1 MVAVL
6 HDFYNSLK
14 ALRSDINKVTT
25 LHVARNNLK
34 KRAGD
39 LSDQWFTSIAP
50 QLAKFTIL
58 ATSTIESYSE
68 WFYKLLKLTKGKN
81 RKATYVDALTN
92 ITKTFHDD
100 LLLPIQIQPKLA
112 EEVSLLA
119 KLFDNM
125 PNPEEDAYM
134 KEAIAC
140 ATHQL
145 FRGSAVLGWSA
156 AVDRIH
162 HVIEKI
168 GFEKFNATSKAMTA
182 ATTGR
187 FKRFSKT
194 ANITSIGE
202 LREYFDGDILWVLEG
217 MGLLES
223 NQNTRL
229 RACYE
234 MRCQCSHPGEAPI
247 TEYNLLSFFSDID
260 QIIFKNPKFGI

>member
-1 MVAVL
+1 MVETL
-6 HDFYNSLK
+6 RKFHESLK
-14 ALRSDINKVTT
+14 ALKSEINKIKTTHVTK
-25 LHVARNNLK
+25 ADLK
-34 KRAGD
+34 ERAEELAG
-39 LSDQWFTSIAP
+39 QWFSNISPGLSKFSILSS
-50 QLAKFTIL
+50 Q
-58 ATSTIESYSE
+58 TIETYST
-68 WFYKLLKLTKGKN
+68 WFFKLLKLTKGNN
-81 RKATYVDALTN
+81 RKKGYVDALTGV
-92 ITKTFHDD
+92 TKTFHDD

-119 KLFDNM
+119 KLFEKM
-125 PNPEEDAYM
+125 PDPEEDAYM

-156 AVDRIH
+156 AIDRIH
-162 HVIEKI
+162 RIIEKA
-168 GFEKFNATSKAMTA
+168 GFAKFNAVSKTMVA

-187 FKRFSKT
+187 FKRFSKG

-247 TEYNLLSFFSDID
+247 TEFNLLSFFSDID
-260 QIIFKNPKFGI
+260 KIIFKNPKFAI

>member
-1 MVAVL
+1 MVPILQAF
-6 HDFYNSLK
+6 HGSLK
-14 ALRSDINKVTT
+14 ALRSDINKVTA
-25 LHVARNNLK
+25 LHVAKADLK
-34 KRAGD
+34 GRTEELAEE
-39 LSDQWFTSIAP
+39 WFAKIAP
-50 QLAKFTIL
+50 ELAKFTVL
-58 ATSTIESYSE
+58 STTTVESYSR
-68 WFYKLLKLTKGKN
+68 WFFKLLKLTKGNN
-81 RKATYVDALTN
+81 RKTGYIEALN
-92 ITKTFHDD
+92 GVTKTFHDD
-100 LLLPIQIQPKLA
+100 LLLPIQVQPKLA

-119 KLFDNM
+119 KLFEKM

-156 AVDRIH
+156 AIDRVH
-162 HVIEKI
+162 RVIEKT
-168 GFEKFNATSKAMTA
+168 GFDKFNAISKSMAA

-187 FKRFSKT
+187 FKRFSKAAT
-194 ANITSIGE
+194 ITSIGE
-202 LREYFDGDILWVLEG
+202 LREYFDGDMLWVLEG

-260 QIIFKNPKFGI
+260 QIIFKNTKFAI

>member
-1 MVAVL
+1 MVDIL
-6 HDFYNSLK
+6 QRFYKSLK
-14 ALRSDINKVTT
+14 LLRSDINGVTT
-25 LHVARNNLK
+25 AHVAKAELK
-34 KRAGD
+34 HRAEE
-39 LSDQWFTSIAP
+39 LAEEWFADISP
-50 QLAKFTIL
+50 ELAKFTVL
-58 ATSTIESYSE
+58 STATVAFYSAC
-68 WFYKLLKLTKGKN
+68 FFKLLKLTKSNN
-81 RKATYVDALTN
+81 RKTGYVEALLSV
-92 ITKTFHDD
+92 TKTFHDD
-100 LLLPIQIQPKLA
+100 LLLPVQVRPKLA

-119 KLFDNM
+119 KLFENM
-125 PNPEEDAYM
+125 PNPGEDAYL

-156 AVDRIH
+156 AIDRVHRI
-162 HVIEKI
+162 IEKT
-168 GFEKFNATSKAMTA
+168 GFATFNAASKTMAT

-187 FKRFSKT
+187 FKRFSKA

-217 MGLLES
+217 MALLES

-260 QIIFKNPKFGI
+260 QIIFKNPKFAI

>member
-1 MVAVL
+1 MVDIL
-6 HDFYNSLK
+6 QQFYESLK
-14 ALRSDINKVTT
+14 LLRSDINRVATS
-25 LHVARNNLK
+25 HVAKAELK
-34 KRAGD
+34 HRAEE
-39 LSDQWFTSIAP
+39 LAEEWFADISP
-50 QLAKFTIL
+50 GLAKFTVL
-58 ATSTIESYSE
+58 STATVESYSAC
-68 WFYKLLKLTKGKN
+68 FFKLLKLTKGNN
-81 RKATYVDALTN
+81 RKAGYVEALLSV
-92 ITKTFHDD
+92 TKTFHDD
-100 LLLPIQIQPKLA
+100 LLLPVQVQPKLA

-119 KLFDNM
+119 KLFENM
-125 PNPEEDAYM
+125 PNPEEDAYL

-156 AVDRIH
+156 AIDRVHRI
-162 HVIEKI
+162 IEKT
-168 GFEKFNATSKAMTA
+168 GFATFNAASKTMAA

-187 FKRFSKT
+187 FKRFSKA

-217 MGLLES
+217 MALLES

-260 QIIFKNPKFGI
+260 QIIFKNPKFAI

>member
-1 MVAVL
+1 MVDILQAF
-6 HDFYNSLK
+6 HTSLK
-14 ALRSDINKVTT
+14 ALRSEIAKVTT
-25 LHVARNNLK
+25 LHVTKADLK
-34 KRAGD
+34 DRTEA
-39 LSDQWFTSIAP
+39 LAEQWFNDLAP
-50 QLAKFTIL
+50 ELAKFTIL
-58 ATSTIESYSE
+58 SAQTIESYTK
-68 WFYKLLKLTKGKN
+68 WFFKLLKFTKGNN
-81 RKATYVDALTN
+81 RKKGYLEALTGV
-92 ITKTFHDD
+92 TKTFHDD

-119 KLFDNM
+119 KLFENM

-145 FRGSAVLGWSA
+145 FRGAAVLGWSA
-156 AVDRIH
+156 AIDRVHRI
-162 HVIEKI
+162 IEKT
-168 GFEKFNATSKAMTA
+168 GFDKFNAVSKTMALATA
-182 ATTGR
+182 GR
-187 FKRFSKT
+187 FKRFSKA

-260 QIIFKNPKFGI
+260 MIIFKNSKFAI

>member
-1 MVAVL
+1 MVDIL
-6 HDFYNSLK
+6 QKFYESLK
-14 ALRSDINKVTT
+14 LLRSDINKVGA
-25 LHVARNNLK
+25 LHVAKADLK
-34 KRAGD
+34 RRAGD
-39 LSDQWFTSIAP
+39 LADQWFAEVSP
-50 QLAKFTIL
+50 ELSKFTVL
-58 ATSTIESYSE
+58 SATTIESYST
-68 WFYKLLKLTKGKN
+68 WFYKLLKLTKGNN
-81 RKATYVDALTN
+81 RKTGYVEALLGV
-92 ITKTFHDD
+92 TKTFHDD
-100 LLLPIQIQPKLA
+100 LLLPIQVQPKLA

-156 AVDRIH
+156 AIDRVHRI
-162 HVIEKI
+162 IEKT
-168 GFEKFNATSKAMTA
+168 GFATFNAVSKTMTV

-247 TEYNLLSFFSDID
+247 TEFNLLSFFSDID
-260 QIIFKNPKFGI
+260 RIIFKNPKFAI

>member
-6 HDFYNSLK
+6 QKFYESLK
-14 ALRSDINKVTT
+14 TLRSDINKVTT
-25 LHVARNNLK
+25 LHVAKTDLK
-34 KRAGD
+34 RRAGQLAD
-39 LSDQWFTSIAP
+39 EWFTNISP
-50 QLAKFTIL
+50 ELAKFTIL
-58 ATSTIESYSE
+58 ATQTIESYSA
-68 WFYKLLKLTKGKN
+68 WFFKLLKLTKANN
-81 RKATYVDALTN
+81 RKTGYVEALTGV
-92 ITKTFHDD
+92 TRTFHDD
-100 LLLPIQIQPKLA
+100 LLLPIQVQPKLA

-119 KLFDNM
+119 KLFDKM

-156 AVDRIH
+156 AIDRVH
-162 HVIEKI
+162 RVIDKI
-168 GFEKFNATSKAMTA
+168 GFDKFNAVSKSMAA

-187 FKRFSKT
+187 FKRFSK
-194 ANITSIGE
+194 AASITSIGE
-202 LREYFDGDILWVLEG
+202 LREYFDGDMLWVLEG

-260 QIIFKNPKFGI
+260 QIIFKNPKFLI

>member
-1 MVAVL
+1 MVDILQA
-6 HDFYNSLK
+6 FYESLK
-14 ALRSDINKVTT
+14 TLRSDINRVATS
-25 LHVARNNLK
+25 HVAKADLK
-34 KRAGD
+34 RRTGD
-39 LSDQWFTSIAP
+39 LAEEWFSDISP
-50 QLAKFTIL
+50 ELAKFTVL
-58 ATSTIESYSE
+58 SAPTIESYSA
-68 WFYKLLKLTKGKN
+68 WFFKLLKLTKATN
-81 RKATYVDALTN
+81 RKAGYVEAL
-92 ITKTFHDD
+92 IGVTKTFHDD
-100 LLLPIQIQPKLA
+100 LLLPIQVQPKLA

-119 KLFDNM
+119 KLFDKM

-134 KEAIAC
+134 REAIAC

-156 AVDRIH
+156 AIDRVH
-162 HVIEKI
+162 RVIDKT
-168 GFEKFNATSKAMTA
+168 GFDKFNAISKSMA
-182 ATTGR
+182 ATTTGR
-187 FKRFSKT
+187 FKRFSKA

-260 QIIFKNPKFGI
+260 QIIFKNPKFAI

>member
-1 MVAVL
+1 MVDTL
-6 HDFYNSLK
+6 QKFYDSLK
-14 ALRSDINKVTT
+14 ALRSDINKVRT
-25 LHVARNNLK
+25 LHVARADLK
-34 KRAGD
+34 QRTEQ
-39 LSDQWFTSIAP
+39 LSEQWFNDLAP
-50 QLAKFTIL
+50 ELAK
-58 ATSTIESYSE
+58 ATVLSAQTIETYTT
-68 WFYKLLKLTKGKN
+68 WFFKLLKFTKGKN
-81 RKATYVDALTN
+81 RRKGYMEALTGV
-92 ITKTFHDD
+92 TKTFHDD
-100 LLLPIQIQPKLA
+100 LLLPIQVQPKLA

-119 KLFDNM
+119 KLFENM

-156 AVDRIH
+156 AIDRIH
-162 HVIEKI
+162 RVIENA
-168 GFEKFNATSKAMTA
+168 GFDKFNVAYKAMAA

-187 FKRFSKT
+187 FKRFNKIAYIT
-194 ANITSIGE
+194 AIGE

-260 QIIFKNPKFGI
+260 QIIFKNPKFTL

>member
-1 MVAVL
+1 MVDIL
-6 HDFYNSLK
+6 QLFYESLK
-14 ALRSDINKVTT
+14 ALRSDVNKVNSS
-25 LHVARNNLK
+25 HVSTADLK
-34 KRAGD
+34 KRAGE
-39 LSDQWFTSIAP
+39 LAEEWFTDIAP
-50 QLAKFTIL
+50 ELLKLDIL
-58 ATSTIESYSE
+58 STPTVEMYSA
-68 WFYKLLKLTKGKN
+68 WFLKLLKLTKGNN
-81 RKATYVDALTN
+81 RKASYVEALLGV
-92 ITKTFHDD
+92 TKNFHDE
-100 LLLPIQIQPKLA
+100 LLIPVQTQPKLA

-119 KLFDNM
+119 KFFENM

-140 ATHQL
+140 ARHQL

-156 AVDRIH
+156 AIDRVHRI
-162 HVIEKI
+162 IEKT
-168 GFEKFNATSKAMTA
+168 GFDKFNSVSKTMTL

-187 FKRFSKT
+187 FKRFSKA

-247 TEYNLLSFFSDID
+247 TEYNLLSFFSDINL
-260 QIIFKNPKFGI
+260 IIFKNPKFAV

>member
-1 MVAVL
+1 MVNRL
-6 HDFYNSLK
+6 RKFYDSLK
-14 ALRSDINKVTT
+14 APRSDVAKVKGT
-25 LHVARNNLK
+25 HVAKAGLK
-34 KRAGD
+34 KRAETLAEEWFN
-39 LSDQWFTSIAP
+39 LSP
-50 QLAKFTIL
+50 ELAKLPIL
-58 ATSTIESYSE
+58 SAQNLEPYTAS
-68 WFYKLLKLTKGKN
+68 FFNLLRLAKGNN
-81 RKATYVDALTN
+81 RKKGYLEALTAV
-92 ITKTFHDD
+92 TKSFQYE
-100 LLLPIQIQPKLA
+100 LLLPIQTQPKLA

-119 KLFDNM
+119 KLFENM
-125 PNPEEDAYM
+125 PNPEECAYM

-140 ATHQL
+140 ATHLL

-156 AVDRIH
+156 GIDRIH
-162 HVIEKI
+162 RVVEKI
-168 GFEKFNATSKAMTA
+168 GFDSFNAASRMMQA

-187 FKRFSKT
+187 FKRFNKI
-194 ANITSIGE
+194 ANITTIGE

-260 QIIFKNPKFGI
+260 VIIFKNAKFAL

>member
-1 MVAVL
+1 M
-6 HDFYNSLK
+6 
-14 ALRSDINKVTT
+14 LRSEINKVTAIHVKKAT
-25 LHVARNNLK
+25 LK
-34 KRAGD
+34 DRAETLAEQWFND
-39 LSDQWFTSIAP
+39 LSP
-50 QLAKFTIL
+50 ELAKFTVL
-58 ATSTIESYSE
+58 SAPTIEHYTK
-68 WFYKLLKLTKGKN
+68 WFYKLLKLVKGDN
-81 RKATYVDALTN
+81 RKTSYQEALLGV
-92 ITKTFHDD
+92 TKTFHDD

-140 ATHQL
+140 ASHQL
-145 FRGSAVLGWSA
+145 FRGSAVLDWSA
-156 AVDRIH
+156 AIDRVHRI
-162 HVIEKI
+162 IEKT
-168 GFEKFNATSKAMTA
+168 GFDKFNTVSKTMALA
-182 ATTGR
+182 QTGR
-187 FKRFSKT
+187 FKRFSKA

-247 TEYNLLSFFSDID
+247 TEFNLLSFFSDID
-260 QIIFKNPKFGI
+260 IIIFKNPKFAT

>member
-1 MVAVL
+1 MVDTLQSL
-6 HDFYNSLK
+6 HGSLK
-14 ALRSDINKVTT
+14 ALLSDVKKVTSI
-25 LHVARNNLK
+25 HVSTAGLK
-34 KRAGD
+34 KQAGE
-39 LSDQWFTSIAP
+39 SAEEWFTHIAP
-50 QLAKFTIL
+50 ELLKFAVPSAPIV
-58 ATSTIESYSE
+58 EKYSV
-68 WFYKLLKLTKGKN
+68 WFQKLLKLTKGNN
-81 RKATYVDALTN
+81 RKASYVEALLAV
-92 ITKTFHDD
+92 TKSFHDE
-100 LLLPIQIQPKLA
+100 LLIPVQMQPKVA
-112 EEVSLLA
+112 QEVSLLA
-119 KLFDNM
+119 KLFENM

-140 ATHQL
+140 AAHQL

-156 AVDRIH
+156 AIDRVH
-162 HVIEKI
+162 HVIEKS
-168 GFEKFNATSKAMTA
+168 GFDKFNMVSKTMAA

-187 FKRFSKT
+187 FKRFSKA

-260 QIIFKNPKFGI
+260 LIIFKNLKFAI

>member
-1 MVAVL
+1 MVPVL
-6 HDFYNSLK
+6 QKFYESLK
-14 ALRSDINKVTT
+14 TLRSDINKVTT
-25 LHVARNNLK
+25 VHVAKKTLK
-34 KRAGD
+34 QRAGE
-39 LSDQWFTSIAP
+39 LAEEWFTNISP
-50 QLAKFTIL
+50 KLAKFTIL
-58 ATSTIESYSE
+58 ATPTIESYSA
-68 WFYKLLKLTKGKN
+68 WFFKLLKLTKANN
-81 RKATYVDALTN
+81 RKASYIEALTAV
-92 ITKTFHDD
+92 TKSFHDD
-100 LLLPIQIQPKLA
+100 LLLPIQVQPKLA

-119 KLFDNM
+119 KLFDKM

-156 AVDRIH
+156 AVDRVH
-162 HVIEKI
+162 RVIEKT
-168 GFEKFNATSKAMTA
+168 GFDKFNAVSRSMAA

-187 FKRFSKT
+187 FKRFSKA

-260 QIIFKNPKFGI
+260 QIIFKNSKFAI